1 MSHPF
6 KPVSCM
12 IPDLSAPLLPGRPH
26 APVPGLRQVLAANPS
41 ALTGPGTNSYILGQ
55 GRVALI
61 DPGPDDPAH
70 MAALLAALAPGET
83 VEAVIVTHAHLDHSA
98 LAPRLAR
105 HLNAPVVAYGDAQ
118 AGRNPGFGAFADLGG
133 GEGLDH
139 AFRPDERL
147 GDGARIA
154 GPDWEL
160 QAIHT
165 PGHLG
170 NHICLIWGDTLFSGD
185 MAMGWATSI
194 VSPPDGDMSA
204 YMASLDRL
212 IALAPRVL
220 WPGHGAAVAAAPARL
235 AELAAHRRT
244 RESQIRA
251 ALADGPGTAQD
262 LAARIYHDLAPGL
275 LPAAERNV
283 LAHLLDLHARYL
295 VSARPAPGRRALW
308 HPI

>member
-1 MSHPF
+1 
-6 KPVSCM
+6 M
-12 IPDLSAPLLPGRPH
+12 IPDLSHPMQPGSRH
-26 APVPGLRQVLAANPS
+26 EPVPGLRQVLAGNPS

-105 HLNAPVVAYGDAQ
+105 HLRAPVVAFGDAQ
-118 AGRNPGFGAFADLGG
+118 AGRNPAYGAFADLGG
-133 GEGLDH
+133 GEGLDQD
-139 AFRPDERL
+139 FQPDERL
-147 GDGARIA
+147 DDGARIA

-185 MAMGWATSI
+185 MAMGWSTSI

-204 YMASLDRL
+204 YMASLERL
-212 IALAPRVL
+212 IALAPRTL
-220 WPGHGAAVAAAPARL
+220 WPGHGAAVASAPARL
-235 AELAAHRRT
+235 ADLAAHRRT

-251 ALADGPGTAQD
+251 ALAEGPATARA
-262 LAARIYHDLAPGL
+262 LALRVYHDIPPGL

-283 LAHLLDLHARYL
+283 LAHLLDLLARSL
-295 VSARPAPGRRALW
+295 VSAQPEPGRNALW
-308 HPI
+308 QTI